1 MMLRRLARKGPF
13 QTFSYTEATM
23 QNTHPYPPYEVIN
36 AHTHVRNSLNSA
48 LNLGAMLEANGL
60 AALNV
65 ASMSDWRGDRL
76 ATNALALW
84 LKALYPGRIYAL
96 GGLHYA
102 IEGLPAPAD
111 ASAQAAELVALG
123 FDGAK
128 MIEGKPTAYKAIGKP
143 LDDPFHAPL
152 YAACQAAGLPI
163 LMHIADPDELWDR
176 ERLPAWAL
184 ERGWFLGDGT
194 FPTKEQLY
202 AEVDHI
208 LETFPDLKVI
218 LAHFYFLSNEPERA
232 ARFLERFPNASFD
245 ITPGG
250 EMYAAFSQAPDEW
263 RAFFQQHRA
272 RILLGTDNGG
282 GSEYPDSEGWA
293 SAGRRIAEIRRYLET
308 EDAFEGFVEG
318 ATVHGLGL
326 DEATVAAI
334 CGGNWRRIA
343 GAMPRP
349 VDTTATI
356 SHCEALISRLA
367 AGGEAFSESLAVIQQ
382 VRKELAAL

>member
-1 MMLRRLARKGPF
+1 MQTLAPR
-13 QTFSYTEATM
+13 
-23 QNTHPYPPYEVIN
+23 PPYDVIN
-36 AHTHVRNSLNSA
+36 AHTHIRSTLNSA
-48 LNLGAMLEANGL
+48 RNLGAMLEANGL

-76 ATNALALW
+76 ATNVLALW
-84 LKALYPGRIYAL
+84 LKTRHPEQIYAL

-102 IEGLPAPAD
+102 LETLPPPPSVAAQSAD
-111 ASAQAAELVALG
+111 LVALG

-128 MIEGKPTAYKAIGKP
+128 LIEGKPGVYKAVGRP
-143 LDDPFHAPL
+143 LDDPFYAPL
-152 YAACQAAGLPI
+152 YAACQGAGLPI
-163 LMHIADPDELWDR
+163 LMHIADPDELWDQ
-176 ERLPAWAL
+176 ERLPAWAK

-194 FPTKEQLY
+194 YPTKEQLY

-208 LETFPDLKVI
+208 LELFPDLKVI

-232 ARFLERFPNASFD
+232 ARFLERFPNANFD

-250 EMYAAFSQAPDEW
+250 EMYLAFSLAPEAW
-263 RAFFQQHRA
+263 RGFFQQFRG

-282 GSEYPDSEGWA
+282 GAEYPDTEGIA
-293 SAGRRIAEIRRYLET
+293 SAGARIAEIRRFLET
-308 EDAFEGFVEG
+308 EDSFQGFSEG

-343 GAMPRP
+343 GATPRP
-349 VDTTATI
+349 VDAVAAVR
-356 SHCEALISRLA
+356 HCDALLARLA
-367 AGGEAFSESLAVIQQ
+367 SGNGDHAESVAVLRQ
-382 VRKELAAL
+382 VREELAAL